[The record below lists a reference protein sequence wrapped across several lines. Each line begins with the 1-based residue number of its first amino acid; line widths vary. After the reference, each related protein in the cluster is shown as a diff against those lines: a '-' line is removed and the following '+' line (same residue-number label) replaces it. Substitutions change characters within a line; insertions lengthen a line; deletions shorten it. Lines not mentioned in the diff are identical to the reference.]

1 MYMRKPF
8 THQSIRENH
17 MIKQGLV
24 ISALL
29 LLSASVANAA
39 ETTPPVTPGS
49 QGAISVQK
57 NLDADKSGGKADKG
71 LTNAETHV
79 TAKHGKAKE
88 SKEEKSEGK
97 KERMEKAEHHDHM
110 AKPERPSKPERPGK

>member
-1 MYMRKPF
+1 
-8 THQSIRENH
+8 
-17 MIKQGLV
+17 MIKPSFV

-49 QGAISVQK
+49 QGAASVQS

-71 LTNAETHV
+71 LTNAETHI

-88 SKEEKSEGK
+88 SKEEKNEAK
-97 KERMEKAEHHDHM
+97 KERTEKAEHHEHHDHV
-110 AKPERPSKPERPGK
+110 AHADRPAKPERPGK